1 MIEVISITLVIIGAL
16 IGAGF
21 ASGQE
26 IFSFFYI
33 YGKNGIYGILIMSI
47 LIGIFIY
54 KSLKIIYQKQV
65 YNYNDFLNLFIK
77 NTKIRNVILW
87 IVNVLLLVSFYIMV
101 AGFGAYFE
109 QEIGINRIIGSIVLN
124 LLCVIVF
131 FSNIKG
137 VLKASN
143 LIVPFLIFFIFFI
156 GIKNIVQIRTIDFHQ
171 MKNNWILSMIIYNI
185 YNFIL
190 LIPVLISLKKQITK
204 EKNIKKVSILV
215 TIIIL
220 ILSINIFFLL
230 LNANIK
236 EIENQEMPIVY
247 IISNYFNKYKKIYAF
262 IVLASIF
269 TTAISVGIGFLQN
282 ISKNSNSY
290 PQFVLFMCITS
301 LLMSNIGF
309 SKLLNFIYP
318 VFGYIGIL
326 QIVIIFFIN

>member
-156 GIKNIVQIRTIDFHQ
+156 GIKNIVQIRTIDFYQ
-171 MKNNWILSMIIYNI
+171 MKNNWILSMLIYNS

-190 LIPVLISLKKQITK
+190 LMPVLISLKKQITK

-269 TTAISVGIGFLQN
+269 TTAISVGISFLQN